1 MILTLLI
8 LLSCSHDSSSI
19 HQSES
24 NVYDTSNDQ
33 DQQTY
38 VSENTFTE
46 TVVYTYDQTQTIGN
60 PLQGFVTNYAWGE
73 PNNSF
78 PDSMEFRYVPLS
90 ELLSAP
96 DTYTYNTT
104 LEPYLEEAKE
114 RGHQVILRVYI
125 DYPALESGLPSFL
138 QDEVECL
145 SYVEHGGGCSPEYA
159 NELLQSTLLDFIT
172 HFGNAYDG
180 DNRLAFV
187 QVGLLGFWGEWH
199 TYPHSDWFAEDTFQ
213 QQVITTFDTAF
224 ETTPI
229 QMRLPYQDSAQRKI
243 GFHDDSF
250 AYSTIGDVPW
260 FFWSKMTDAQ
270 ATTRWQEAPMGG
282 EVYPA
287 LQQTL
292 FSAAYVEDVYQQ
304 AFDSTVQTTHM
315 TYLLNYQA
323 FCMNGIGYTGTQ
335 YQTAQQESLQMGYE
349 YTISKALLHVSNVQ
363 GEMVQVQIEVHF
375 RNSGI
380 APFYYPLI
388 LYIEKRNHDETFATI
403 SDIEELLPTVEDHV
417 YITEAI
423 DVPISE
429 LLNGYVIKLNSEH
442 ILDEAFISWA
452 NEEQAHG
459 QLDVLYSQQ
468 CTVDDQYYSLGQE
481 IQRGDTTC
489 YCDVDG
495 KLYTANHEICD

>member
-19 HQSES
+19 HQAES

-38 VSENTFTE
+38 VSENAFTE
-46 TVVYTYDQTQTIGN
+46 TVVYTYDRDQTIGN

-73 PNNSF
+73 PNNAF
-78 PDSMEFRYVPLS
+78 PDSIEFRYIPLS

-96 DTYTYNTT
+96 NTYTYNHS
-104 LEPYLEEAKE
+104 LEPYLEEAKN

-125 DYPALESGLPSFL
+125 DYPALDSGLPSFL
-138 QDEVECL
+138 HNEVECL
-145 SYVEHGGGCSPEYA
+145 SYTEHGGGCSPEYS

-172 HFGNAYDG
+172 HFGGAYDG

-199 TYPHSDWFAEDTFQ
+199 TYPHTDWFADEAFQ
-213 QQVITTFDTAF
+213 QQIITRFDTAF
-224 ETTPI
+224 EVTPI

-260 FFWSKMTDAQ
+260 FFWSKMMDAQ

-287 LQQTL
+287 LQHLL
-292 FSAAYVEDVYQQ
+292 FSEEYVEDTFQQ
-304 AFDSTVQTTHM
+304 NFRETVQITHM

-323 FCMNGIGYTGTQ
+323 FSMNGVGYEGEQ
-335 YQTAQQESLQMGYE
+335 YQRAQQESLQMGYE
-349 YTISKALLHVSNVQ
+349 FSITKALLHASNLHGDKIRVQ
-363 GEMVQVQIEVHF
+363 LEVHL

-380 APFYYPLI
+380 APFYYPLSLSI
-388 LYIEKRNHDETFATI
+388 HKKDMEEQPTLI
-403 SDIEELLPTVEDHV
+403 SDVELLLPSNEDTI
-417 YITEAI
+417 YTTDTIEI
-423 DVPISE
+423 PISE
-429 LLNGYVIKLNSEH
+429 LVNGYVLRITSEH
-442 ILDEAFISWA
+442 ILEGSHISWA
-452 NEEQAHG
+452 NAEQFQGSIEVA
-459 QLDVLYSQQ
+459 YTQQ
-468 CTVDDQYYSLGQE
+468 CVSAEETYLLGE
-481 IQRGDTTC
+481 AVMVGDTSC

-495 KLYTANHEICD
+495 LLYTIHNELCY